1 MSNLEGRLRI
11 ILSQKSQYAALQQQ
25 EGALRFY
32 LQDELTKGRVISL
45 IKRNLKGDYDKEGK
59 PYDHRAS
66 GYLENS
72 IFPATDNP
80 QGWTGDLIKSRL
92 VGDGYLGLGI
102 DVEEFSVYFKAASY
116 AEKLS
121 EGFTA
126 GELSISSIKNWIYS
140 KARRNPQSQWY
151 TAYPRGDK
159 GYATYYYSG
168 DQVSHNVAKYIA
180 RPIVKKL
187 KTVGYKG
194 SGWLD
199 FLQGPAGFQ
208 GALNRAYL
216 KYLRDYPEYTWA
228 TITYKIEETLEKTG
242 L

>member
-1 MSNLEGRLRI
+1 MSDNLNGRLRVI
-11 ILSQKSQYAALQQQ
+11 VSRKSRGEALKQQ

-32 LQDELTKGRVISL
+32 LQDELTKGKVITL
-45 IKRNLKGDYDKEGK
+45 LKRNLSGPQDKEGN

-72 IFPATDNP
+72 IYPKTDDRNS
-80 QGWTGDLIKSRL
+80 WTDQLIKSRL
-92 VGDGYLGLGI
+92 KGDQYLGLGI
-102 DVEEFSVYFKAASY
+102 GVNEFSVYFKAASY

-121 EGFTA
+121 DGFTA
-126 GELSISSIKNWIYS
+126 SDLSISQITRWIQS
-140 KARRNPQSQWY
+140 KAKRNPMSQWY
-151 TAYPRGDK
+151 TAYPRSE

-168 DQVSHNVAKYIA
+168 NEVTYNVAKYIA
-180 RPIVKKL
+180 KPIVKKL

-194 SGWLD
+194 SGWLN

-208 GALNRAYL
+208 GALKRAYL
-216 KYLRDYPEYTWA
+216 KYLRDYPEYVWA
-228 TITYKIEETLEKTG
+228 TMTYRIEETLEKIG